1 MKIKLEYI
9 WLDGYKPEPNLRSKT
24 KVINLELQNPEER
37 RLPQINPEDCPMWSF
52 DGSSTQQAEGNN
64 SDCLLKPV
72 KTLIDPQRPNSYLV
86 LCEVLNSDETPHS
99 TNTRNE
105 LKDENKV
112 EWFGFEQE
120 YVIMKNKLRTNYGYL
135 DFY

>member
-1 MKIKLEYI
+1 MDNKDLDKEIEKLKKVIMDLPAKDIIPTSQIKEFQEKLNKLAKKLKDEIKIEYI
-9 WLDGYKPEPNLRSKT
+9 WLDGYKTEPNLRSKT

-72 KTLIDPQRPNSYLV
+72 
-86 LCEVLNSDETPHS
+86 
-99 TNTRNE
+99 
-105 LKDENKV
+105 
-112 EWFGFEQE
+112 
-120 YVIMKNKLRTNYGYL
+120 
-135 DFY
+135 